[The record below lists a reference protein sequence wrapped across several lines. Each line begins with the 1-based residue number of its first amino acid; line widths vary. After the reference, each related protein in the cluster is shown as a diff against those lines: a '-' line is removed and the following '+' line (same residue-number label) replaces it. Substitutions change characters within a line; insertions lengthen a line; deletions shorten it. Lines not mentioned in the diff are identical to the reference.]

1 MMVSGPSIAKPLNFA
16 PIVRYRSYWAGHFY
30 SVLRCLRYHNGLEYP
45 GRKMLNMGVE
55 DWSLSQLRGS
65 APPDFFGRINQY
77 MNNWGFQYLL
87 VSLLNSR
94 PALPVVEALISEIE
108 RLWNVT
114 FDKTFSNYEFKIS
127 GKDSDLS
134 AGLDLLFAKV
144 FPSNQPLTQLQKQDV
159 IDDSDLCLILT
170 RPGYVEKKGVFGEVE
185 GLKGFKIHRSSFW
198 KKKSIH
204 CVYAFGVN
212 EEQGS
217 VVDYR
222 VRYLDGIYRV
232 LITFQSGNFVVK
244 DFQTTL
250 WWFHY
255 LFQNGP
261 LRKAL
266 IADEEVGYFYNILKM
281 NWNRPISEVLDLIDQ
296 HVGGDDVVIATP
308 GASPIITSL
317 LSK

>member
-1 MMVSGPSIAKPLNFA
+1 MMVNGPGIAKPLNFE

-45 GRKMLNMGVE
+45 GRKMLGMGVE
-55 DWSLSQLRGS
+55 DWSLAQLRGS
-65 APPDFFGRINQY
+65 APPDFFGHINQY

-94 PALPVVEALISEIE
+94 PALPVVEALITEIE
-108 RLWNVT
+108 KLWNVT
-114 FDKTFSNYEFKIS
+114 FDKAFSHYNFRIS
-127 GKDSDLS
+127 GRDSDLS
-134 AGLDLLFAKV
+134 AGLDLLFSKV
-144 FPSNQPLTQLQKQDV
+144 FPANFELTESQKQDV

-170 RPGYVEKKGVFGEVE
+170 KPGSLEKKGIFGEVE
-185 GLKGFKIHRSSFW
+185 GLKGIKILRESFW
-198 KKKSIH
+198 RKKSGH

-212 EEQGS
+212 KEQGS
-217 VVDYR
+217 AVDYQ
-222 VRYLDGIYRV
+222 VRYLDGLYRV
-232 LITFQSGNFVVK
+232 LITFQANNFVVK
-244 DFQTTL
+244 DFQNTL

-261 LRKAL
+261 FRKSQ
-266 IADEEVGYFYNILKM
+266 ITDEELGYFYNILQM
-281 NWNRPISEVLDLIDQ
+281 NWNKPISEVLSLIEQ
-296 HVGGDDVVIATP
+296 HIGDDDIVTAVP